1 MSRVTLSLGG
11 ALYDYMLDMGVR
23 EDEVQRRLREETGA
37 LEMAHMQISPE
48 QGALMAMLIRVLG
61 ARRALEIGVFT
72 GYSTLSVAKALPEDG
87 RVVACDISEEWTAIA
102 RRYWQQAG
110 VAHKIDLRLS
120 PALETLDALLTDGA
134 QGSFDFAFIDADKGG
149 YLEYYERCLQLLR
162 PGGLI
167 AVDNVLW
174 GGKVVDVDDTE
185 EDTQAIREFN
195 AVLRDDNRIDVS
207 LVPIGD
213 GVTLARK
220 R

>member
-1 MSRVTLSLGG
+1 MSRTTLSLGG
-11 ALYDYMLDMGVR
+11 ALYDYLLDMGVR

-37 LEMAHMQISPE
+37 LEMARMQISPE

-102 RRYWQQAG
+102 RRYWEEAG
-110 VAHKIDLRLS
+110 VAHKIDLRLR

-149 YLEYYERCLQLLR
+149 YLDYYERCLQLLR
-162 PGGLI
+162 AGGLI

-174 GGKVVDVDDTE
+174 GGKVVDADDTE
-185 EDTQAIREFN
+185 EDTLAIRQFN
-195 AVLRDDNRIDVS
+195 TALRHDNRIDVS